1 MKCLKVFYLKNKQ
14 TKIPIPSVIHY
25 AVLLL
30 FITKY
35 ICLDRIQ
42 YHVSLF
48 EHQIM
53 LCILANPLILQS
65 RSISHIFFI
74 YTNRQCLKIALV
86 IVGVVKYKRVK
97 EQPHLTAIFLTFELP
112 KTIFGCLIEKETHIN

>member
-1 MKCLKVFYLKNKQ
+1 MKCLNVLYLNKQ
-14 TKIPIPSVIHY
+14 KFPDHCNDSLFSII
-25 AVLLL
+25 LL
-30 FITKY
+30 FITKC

-65 RSISHIFFI
+65 RPISQTGIV
-74 YTNRQCLKIALV
+74 YSQKSPMLV
-86 IVGVVKYKRVK
+86 NSVC
-97 EQPHLTAIFLTFELP
+97 HCWLL
-112 KTIFGCLIEKETHIN
+112 